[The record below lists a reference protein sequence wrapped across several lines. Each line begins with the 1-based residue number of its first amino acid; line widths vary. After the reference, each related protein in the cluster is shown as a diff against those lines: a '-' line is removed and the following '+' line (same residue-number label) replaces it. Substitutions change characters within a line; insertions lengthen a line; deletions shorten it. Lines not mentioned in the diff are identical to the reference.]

1 MARAQEHHDGLFE
14 FVLSQL
20 RRGGDTD
27 ALREVLQLFAIP
39 VAVLEVAH
47 RHRRR
52 EGVGHAA
59 TAYLFRQ
66 RRPRVVA
73 SLSRLLDQAPAGL
86 RTSRRPL
93 RPTSPASI
101 AFSSLPSPPARP
113 PTVVRALV
121 ET

>member
-59 TAYLFRQ
+59 TAYLFR
-66 RRPRVVA
+66 RRR
-73 SLSRLLDQAPAGL
+73 
-86 RTSRRPL
+86 
-93 RPTSPASI
+93 
-101 AFSSLPSPPARP
+101 
-113 PTVVRALV
+113 PTVVAPPLANHGIDKIDPASYTVANGYGQTKGARDAGLDV
-121 ET
+121 D